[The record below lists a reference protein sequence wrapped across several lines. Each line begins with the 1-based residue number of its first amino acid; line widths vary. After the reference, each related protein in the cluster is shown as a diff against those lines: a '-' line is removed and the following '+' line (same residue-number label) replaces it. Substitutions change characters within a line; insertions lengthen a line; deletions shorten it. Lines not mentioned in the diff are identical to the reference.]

1 MVGEAMIRRQDFLA
15 FLAGAMLF
23 MSLGSPAPANVPTSF
38 GLTGKVTGLPGGS
51 QIEVDGRM
59 YTIVSGSEAAQ
70 RIQGL
75 HVGDVVDLKLE
86 GAAPGRSNKATSFN
100 VHTTR

>member
-1 MVGEAMIRRQDFLA
+1 MIRRQDFLA
-15 FLAGAMLF
+15 FLAGAMFF

-38 GLTGKVTGLPGGS
+38 GLTGTVTAPPSGDR
-51 QIEVDGRM
+51 IEVDGRT

-70 RIQGL
+70 RIKGL
-75 HVGDVVDLKLE
+75 HVGDVVDFKLE
-86 GAAPGRSNKATSFN
+86 GAAPGRSNKVTSFN